1 MTREQ
6 ELISS
11 GLVYAI
17 KQQYNNINYSI
28 SDKYFILMADYI
40 DSISQLD
47 YEGGLY
53 LNAMNI
59 AKMLPDVLK
68 QVSEENIGGIQWES

>member
-11 GLVYAI
+11 GLVDAI
-17 KQQYNNINYSI
+17 KKQYNNINYSI

-47 YEGGLY
+47 
-53 LNAMNI
+53 
-59 AKMLPDVLK
+59 
-68 QVSEENIGGIQWES
+68 

>member
-11 GLVYAI
+11 GLVDTI

-28 SDKYFILMADYI
+28 S
-40 DSISQLD
+40 
-47 YEGGLY
+47 
-53 LNAMNI
+53 
-59 AKMLPDVLK
+59 
-68 QVSEENIGGIQWES
+68 ENILY